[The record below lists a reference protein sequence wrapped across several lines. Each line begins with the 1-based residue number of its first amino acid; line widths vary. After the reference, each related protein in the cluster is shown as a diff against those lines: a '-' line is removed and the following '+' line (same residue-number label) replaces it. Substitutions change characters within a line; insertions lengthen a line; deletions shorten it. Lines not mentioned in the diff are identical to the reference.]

1 MTALAHGVGARHDL
15 PLPLD
20 LVLQGAAVALLA
32 SFLALGL
39 LWTSPRFTPA
49 EPGPGGPAPA
59 EPGPGRAWWPV
70 RALVAVGLLFVPAAA
85 WPHLV
90 FVLLWVGVPV
100 LSALVGPVWRVLNPL
115 RLVLLVT
122 RDRPYPERLG
132 HWPAALG
139 LLVFTW
145 VELVEP
151 RALPW
156 FLVAHAAV
164 NLAGG
169 FAFGR
174 AWFERADGFEVFSTL
189 LGGLSPLRGNPFR
202 ALAATPVRPGLVAVV
217 AVLLGS
223 TAFDGLGSAPEWERL
238 GVPDALG
245 LVAAVGLVAGSYLL
259 ACRAFG
265 GELAHSLVPIVAGYV
280 VAHYFSLLV
289 VEGQRAVAL
298 LVGAGGFTP
307 ATALAAPVVVASVQV
322 GAVLAGHLL
331 AVVSA
336 HDRALR
342 LLPVQ
347 RHLTGQVPLLVLM
360 VGYTSG
366 GLALLFAG

>member
-15 PLPLD
+15 PLPVD
-20 LVLQGAAVALLA
+20 LVLQGSAVALLA

-39 LWTSPRFTPA
+39 LWTGPRFSA
-49 EPGPGGPAPA
+49 V
-59 EPGPGRAWWPV
+59 EPGPGRDWWPL
-70 RALVAVGLLFVPAAA
+70 RLLVAVGLVLVPAQA

-90 FVLLWVGVPV
+90 FVLVWVGVAV
-100 LSALVGPVWRVLNPL
+100 LSMLLGPVWRVVNPL
-115 RLVLLVT
+115 RLAARVT
-122 RDRPYPERLG
+122 LGRAYPERLG

-139 LLVFTW
+139 LLAFTW
-145 VELVEP
+145 VELVSP
-151 RALPW
+151 DALPW
-156 FLVAHAAV
+156 FLVAHAVV
-164 NLAGG
+164 NVAGG
-169 FAFGR
+169 VVFGGT
-174 AWFERADGFEVFSTL
+174 WFERADGFEVFSTL
-189 LGGLSPLRGNPFR
+189 LGRLSPLRGNPFR
-202 ALAATPVRPGLVAVV
+202 ALVATPVRPGLVAVV

-223 TAFDGLGSAPEWERL
+223 TAFDSVGSSPTWERL
-238 GVPDALG
+238 SVPDTIG
-245 LVAAVGLVAGSYLL
+245 LVAAVALVAGSYLA
-259 ACRAFG
+259 ACRSFG
-265 GELAHSLVPIVAGYV
+265 GELAHSMVPIVAGYV
-280 VAHYFSLLV
+280 VAHYFSLLA

-298 LVGAGGFTP
+298 LFGITGFTP
-307 ATALAAPVVVASVQV
+307 DDTVAPPVLVASVQV

-342 LLPVQ
+342 LLPPG

>member
-1 MTALAHGVGARHDL
+1 MTVLAHGVGARHDL

-39 LWTSPRFTPA
+39 LWTKPRFHPA
-49 EPGPGGPAPA
+49 APGP
-59 EPGPGRAWWPV
+59 ERDWWPV
-70 RALVAVGLLFVPAAA
+70 RVLVAAGLVLVPAQA

-90 FVLLWVGVPV
+90 FVLLWVGVAV
-100 LSALVGPVWRVLNPL
+100 LSMLLGPVWRVLNPL
-115 RLVLLVT
+115 RLAALVT
-122 RDRPYPERLG
+122 LGRPYPERWG

-139 LLVFTW
+139 LLAFTW

-151 RALPW
+151 DALPW
-156 FLVAHAAV
+156 FLVAYAAV
-164 NLAGG
+164 NVAGG
-169 FAFGR
+169 VVFGR

-189 LGGLSPLRGNPFR
+189 LGRLSPSRGNPFR
-202 ALAATPVRPGLVAVV
+202 ALVATPVRPGLVAVV

-223 TAFDGLGSAPEWERL
+223 TAFDSIGSSPSWERL
-238 GVPDALG
+238 GVPDWVG
-245 LVAAVGLVAGSYLL
+245 LLASVALVAGTYLA
-259 ACRAFG
+259 ACRSFG

-280 VAHYFSLLV
+280 VAHYFSLLA

-298 LVGAGGFTP
+298 LVGATGFTP
-307 ATALAAPVVVASVQV
+307 DETAAAPVLVASVQV
-322 GAVLAGHLL
+322 GAVLVGHLL

-342 LLPVQ
+342 LLPPEK
-347 RHLTGQVPLLVLM
+347 HLTGQVPLLVLM

>member
-1 MTALAHGVGARHDL
+1 MTVLAHGVGARHDL

-39 LWTSPRFTPA
+39 LWAKPRFDTAVPKP
-49 EPGPGGPAPA
+49 E
-59 EPGPGRAWWPV
+59 RDWWPV
-70 RALVAVGLLFVPAAA
+70 RVLVAAGLLLVPAQA

-90 FVLLWVGVPV
+90 FVLFWVGVAV
-100 LSALVGPVWRVLNPL
+100 LSMLLGPVWRVLNPL
-115 RLVLLVT
+115 RLAARVT
-122 RDRPYPERLG
+122 LGRTYPERLG

-139 LLVFTW
+139 LLAFTW

-151 RALPW
+151 DALPW
-156 FLVAHAAV
+156 FLAAYAAV
-164 NLAGG
+164 NVAGG
-169 FAFGR
+169 VVFGHT
-174 AWFERADGFEVFSTL
+174 WFERADGFEVFSTL
-189 LGGLSPLRGNPFR
+189 LSRLSPLHGNPFR
-202 ALAATPVRPGLVAVV
+202 ALVATPVRSGLVAVV

-223 TAFDGLGSAPEWERL
+223 TAFDSIGSTPTWERL
-238 GVPDALG
+238 AVPDWVG
-245 LVAAVGLVAGSYLL
+245 LVVTVGLVAGSYQL

-265 GELAHSLVPIVAGYV
+265 GELAHSLVPIIAGYV

-289 VEGQRAVAL
+289 VEGQRGVAL
-298 LVGAGGFTP
+298 LFGVTDSTP
-307 ATALAAPVVVASVQV
+307 DDALAAPVLVASVQV
-322 GAVLAGHLL
+322 CAVLAGHLL

-336 HDRALR
+336 HDRTLR
-342 LLPVQ
+342 LLPPQ
-347 RHLTGQVPLLVLM
+347 KQLTGQVPLLVLM

>member
-39 LWTSPRFTPA
+39 LWTEPRFEA
-49 EPGPGGPAPA
+49 APRA
-59 EPGPGRAWWPV
+59 PGRDWWPV
-70 RALVAVGLLFVPAAA
+70 RLAVAVGLVLVPGPA

-90 FVLLWVGVPV
+90 FVLLWVGVPL
-100 LSALVGPVWRVLNPL
+100 LSVLVGPVWRVLNPL
-115 RLVLLVT
+115 RLAARFSLG
-122 RDRPYPERLG
+122 RAYPERLG
-132 HWPAALG
+132 HWPAAVG
-139 LLVFTW
+139 LFAFTW

-151 RALPW
+151 AALPW
-156 FLVAHAAV
+156 FLVAHAV
-164 NLAGG
+164 VGVAGG
-169 FAFGR
+169 VVFGD

-189 LGGLSPLRGNPFR
+189 LGRLSPLRGNPFR
-202 ALAATPVRPGLVAVV
+202 ALVATPVRPGLVAVV

-223 TAFDGLGSAPEWERL
+223 TAFDSVGSAPSWERL
-238 GVPDALG
+238 GVPDTAG
-245 LVAAVGLVAGSYLL
+245 LLAAVLLVAGTYLP

-265 GELAHSLVPIVAGYV
+265 GELAHSLVPIIAGYV
-280 VAHYFSLLV
+280 VAHYFSLLA

-298 LVGAGGFTP
+298 LLGVTGFVP
-307 ATALAAPVVVASVQV
+307 DDALAAPVLVASVQV

-331 AVVSA
+331 GVVAA

-342 LLPVQ
+342 LLPPQ

>member
-39 LWTSPRFTPA
+39 LWTEPRFSAVPD
-49 EPGPGGPAPA
+49 E
-59 EPGPGRAWWPV
+59 EGRDRWPV
-70 RALVAVGLLFVPAAA
+70 RAAVAVGLLLVPAAA

-100 LSALVGPVWRVLNPL
+100 LSVLVGPVWRVLNPL
-115 RLVLLVT
+115 RLAT
-122 RDRPYPERLG
+122 RFSLGRAYPERLG
-132 HWPAALG
+132 HWPAAVG
-139 LLVFTW
+139 LFAFTW

-151 RALPW
+151 DALPW

-164 NLAGG
+164 GVAGG
-169 FAFGR
+169 VVFGST
-174 AWFERADGFEVFSTL
+174 WFERADGFEVFSTL
-189 LGGLSPLRGNPFR
+189 LGRLSPLRGNPFR
-202 ALAATPVRPGLVAVV
+202 RLVATPVRPGLVAVV

-223 TAFDGLGSAPEWERL
+223 TAFDGLGSAPSWERL

-245 LVAAVGLVAGSYLL
+245 LLGAVLLVAGTYLL

-265 GELAHSLVPIVAGYV
+265 GRLAHSLVPIVAGYV
-280 VAHYFSLLV
+280 VAHYYSLLA

-298 LVGAGGFTP
+298 LVGATGFVP
-307 ATALAAPVVVASVQV
+307 DDAPAAPLLVASVQV

-331 AVVSA
+331 GVVAA

-342 LLPVQ
+342 LLPPQ

-366 GLALLFAG
+366 GLALLFAA

>member
-1 MTALAHGVGARHDL
+1 MTVLAHGVGERHDL

-39 LWTSPRFTPA
+39 LWTNPRFTA
-49 EPGPGGPAPA
+49 RTRES
-59 EPGPGRAWWPV
+59 GREWWPV
-70 RALVAVGLLFVPAAA
+70 QVLILVALPFVPGNA

-90 FVLLWVGVPV
+90 FVLFWVGLAVV
-100 LSALVGPVWRVLNPL
+100 SMLFGPVWRVVNPL
-115 RLVLLVT
+115 RLAA
-122 RDRPYPERLG
+122 RRSMNRAYPARLG
-132 HWPAALG
+132 YWPAAAT

-156 FLVAHAAV
+156 FLIGYALLNV
-164 NLAGG
+164 AGG
-169 FAFGR
+169 VVFGR
-174 AWFERADGFEVFSTL
+174 PWFEHADGFEVYSTL
-189 LGGLSPLRGNPFR
+189 LGRLSPLRGNPFR
-202 ALAATPVRPGLVAVV
+202 DLVATPVRPGLVAVI
-217 AVLLGS
+217 AVCLGS
-223 TAFDGLGSAPEWERL
+223 TAFDSIGSTPTWARL
-238 GVPDALG
+238 SPVPSWLG
-245 LVAAVGLVAGSYLL
+245 LVVTVALVAGSYLL
-259 ACRAFG
+259 VCRAFG
-265 GELAHSLVPIVAGYV
+265 GELAHSLIPIIAGYV

-298 LVGAGGFTP
+298 LSGIDGFTP
-307 ATALAAPVVVASVQV
+307 DDTLAAPTIVASVQI
-322 GAVLAGHLL
+322 GAVLTGHLL
-331 AVVSA
+331 AVVAA

-342 LLPVQ
+342 LLPPQ

-360 VGYTSG
+360 VGYTSA

>member
-1 MTALAHGVGARHDL
+1 MTFLAHGVGERHDL

-39 LWTSPRFTPA
+39 LWTTPRFTPRA
-49 EPGPGGPAPA
+49 E
-59 EPGPGRAWWPV
+59 RASREWWPV
-70 RALVAVGLLFVPAAA
+70 QVLILAALPFVPGQA

-90 FVLLWVGVPV
+90 FVLLWVGLAVV
-100 LSALVGPVWRVLNPL
+100 SMLFGPVWRVVNPL
-115 RLVLLVT
+115 RLAARVT
-122 RDRPYPERLG
+122 LGRAYPERLG

-151 RALPW
+151 HALPW
-156 FLVAHAAV
+156 FLLGYAV
-164 NLAGG
+164 VNVAGG
-169 FAFGR
+169 VVFGR
-174 AWFERADGFEVFSTL
+174 TWFERADGFEVYSTL
-189 LGGLSPLRGNPFR
+189 LGRLSPLRGNPFR
-202 ALAATPVRPGLVAVV
+202 TLVATPVRPGLVAVV
-217 AVLLGS
+217 AVCLGS
-223 TAFDGLGSAPEWERL
+223 TAFDSIGATPTWARLAP
-238 GVPDALG
+238 VPDWLG
-245 LVAAVGLVAGSYLL
+245 LVLAVAVVAGSFTA
-259 ACRAFG
+259 ACRRTSG
-265 GELAHSLVPIVAGYV
+265 DLAHSLIPIVAGYV
-280 VAHYFSLLV
+280 VAHYYSLLV

-298 LVGAGGFTP
+298 LFGTRDFTP
-307 ATALAAPVVVASVQV
+307 VDTPAAPVVVASVQI
-322 GAVLAGHLL
+322 GAVLTGHLL

-342 LLPVQ
+342 LLPGRQ
-347 RHLTGQVPLLVLM
+347 HLTGQVPLLVLM